1 MFINYICIFYDTLLI
16 PMQHII
22 VENMVNIDLMYTY
35 IQRQLCILHAHSKL
49 YKFNIHIHKLTV
61 HALED
66 MNYTDHN
73 YINYH

>member
-1 MFINYICIFYDTLLI
+1 MIKNKMFINYIRTFYDTLLI

-49 YKFNIHIHKLTV
+49 YKINIHIRT
-61 HALED
+61 
-66 MNYTDHN
+66 
-73 YINYH
+73 

>member
-1 MFINYICIFYDTLLI
+1 MIKNKMFINYICIFYDTLLI

-35 IQRQLCILHAHSKL
+35 IQRQHSKL
-49 YKFNIHIHKLTV
+49 YKINIHIHKLTV

-66 MNYTDHN
+66 MYYTHHN
-73 YINYH
+73 YINY